1 MESQELQI
9 YLYNFREERCKRQS
23 MKRKTFIRSMI
34 LLCLCCLFIFILWKW
49 TVDRDS
55 QSATSSHSNQVQGEF
70 IEKENAS
77 SLGQKDK
84 EEGQMTE
91 PNGNVSDFDQK
102 DEEDQTVE
110 QNEEISGQDQD
121 KQEPPT
127 ESVSN
132 MEETPVLSIAEI
144 QMMEAGSVV
153 DVSTM
158 ETEVLESLF
167 YSEVPGEEI
176 IQRAAGISYQENDNI
191 SMEELRYLRVL
202 HIGFDGQTHI
212 GELLVHESI
221 AEDILEIMT
230 ALYENQYPIEKML
243 LVDEYGADDEASMQ
257 DNNTSAFNYREI
269 AGTSRLSQHSLGL
282 AIDINPRFN
291 PYVKERDGGL
301 MISPANAVDYA
312 DRTQEFEYKIDAND
326 LCYQLFTTHGFTWG
340 GSWNT
345 VKDYQHFE
353 K

>member
-1 MESQELQI
+1 MNSQ
-9 YLYNFREERCKRQS
+9 
-23 MKRKTFIRSMI
+23 RK
-34 LLCLCCLFIFILWKW
+34 
-49 TVDRDS
+49 
-55 QSATSSHSNQVQGEF
+55 TSSHSNQVQRELE
-70 IEKENAS
+70 EKEDLSN
-77 SLGQKDK
+77 LDIGEEVK
-84 EEGQMTE
+84 E
-91 PNGNVSDFDQK
+91 
-102 DEEDQTVE
+102 TVE
-110 QNEEISGQDQD
+110 QNE
-121 KQEPPT
+121 
-127 ESVSN
+127 
-132 MEETPVLSIAEI
+132 VLSNSSIKEDINKQSIEQILSVAEI

-153 DVSTM
+153 DVSRM
-158 ETEVLESLF
+158 ETQVLDSLF

-176 IQRAAGISYQENDNI
+176 VQRITGISYQENDNI

-202 HIGFDGQTHI
+202 HTGFDGQTHI

-221 AEDILEIMT
+221 AEDILEIMA
-230 ALYENQYPIEKML
+230 ALYENQYPIEKMH

-282 AIDINPRFN
+282 AIDINPKFN

-312 DRTQEFEYKIDAND
+312 DRTQEFEYKIDEND
-326 LCYQLFTTHGFTWG
+326 LCYQLFAAHGFTWG
-340 GSWNT
+340 GSWNS